1 MATELDETS
10 LISKLA
16 DIDSEIATITD
27 TLGTSG
33 TGGVQYTDYSIGNK
47 SVSGSKRLELLIKI
61 REHYQGLLEKVPKII
76 RRDTGYEIEDRT
88 GAPLYQQI
96 GDE

>member
-61 REHYQGLLEKVPKII
+61 P
-76 RRDTGYEIEDRT
+76 
-88 GAPLYQQI
+88 
-96 GDE
+96 